1 MAKVKVTFENIT
13 ITNNGEGSGKGEL
26 YWLFQVDGETVNQ
39 RTVSNTQKAA
49 DGETIALGSS
59 RQVTKSPGQNL
70 TVYGSVSEKD
80 DLSKDESNFF
90 SDSFKPSDN
99 WGASGGTYKRRIA
112 DRKLDVTVSYRID
125 LV

>member
-13 ITNNGEGSGKGEL
+13 VTNNGEGSGKGEL
-26 YWLFQVDGETVNQ
+26 YWLFQVDGETVSQ
-39 RTVSNTQKAA
+39 RTVSNTLKVA
-49 DGETIALGSS
+49 DGETIALNAS

-70 TVYGSVSEKD
+70 TIYGSVSEKD
-80 DLSKDESNFF
+80 DLSKDESDFF
-90 SDSFKPSDN
+90 SDSFKPSDR
-99 WGASGGTYKRRIA
+99 WGAREGVYKRRIN

>member
-1 MAKVKVTFENIT
+1 MAKVKVTFDNIT

-39 RTVSNTQKAA
+39 RTVSNPQKAA

-59 RQVTKSPGQNL
+59 RQVIKSPGQNL

-99 WGASGGTYKRRIA
+99 WGASGGNHKRTNA
-112 DRKLDVTVSYRID
+112 HPHPQLT
-125 LV
+125 